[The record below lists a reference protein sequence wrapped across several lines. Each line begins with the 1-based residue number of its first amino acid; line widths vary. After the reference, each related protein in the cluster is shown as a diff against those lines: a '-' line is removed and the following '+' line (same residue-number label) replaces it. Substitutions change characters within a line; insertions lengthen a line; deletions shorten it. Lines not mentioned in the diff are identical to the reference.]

1 MTQTITQTI
10 TKPKLKT
17 TAAAKKGLVKQGS
30 SLAKELKRAANAI
43 AMTPKELTLWF
54 NHYPQLSGATQE
66 TCLSLIAEYR
76 LNPRAD
82 EIDLVQFEEGRWQ
95 VFITVNGWAKLI
107 NAHPAFCGIE
117 FSEASELDQG
127 VPIWMGCTIYRTD
140 RIKPIVIREYFTE
153 MKTEHAAW
161 QQMPRRMLRHRA
173 MQQCARLAF
182 GITVPE
188 CKPSSSSIS
197 ALPETVPSAVPSL
210 SGPTRSATQSHAA
223 ILKERLAQSPMTR

>member
-1 MTQTITQTI
+1 MTQTTTQTM
-10 TKPKLKT
+10 TKPKPKT
-17 TAAAKKGLVKQGS
+17 TTVAKKGVIKQVS
-30 SLAKELKRAANAI
+30 PMAKLLKRAANAI

-54 NHYPQLSGATQE
+54 SYYPQLNEATQE
-66 TCLSLIAEYR
+66 TCLRLITEYK

-82 EIDLVQFEEGRWQ
+82 EIDLVQFEAGHWQ
-95 VFITVNGWAKLI
+95 VFITINGWAKLI

-117 FSEASELDQG
+117 FSEASELEEG
-127 VPIWMGCTIYRTD
+127 VPLWMGCTIYRTD

-188 CKPSSSSIS
+188 CKPSPNSVS
-197 ALPETVPSAVPSL
+197 ALPRAAQSAVRSL
-210 SGPTRSATQSHAA
+210 SGPIRSATQSHTT
-223 ILKERLAQSPMTR
+223 ILKERLTQSPMTR

>member
-1 MTQTITQTI
+1 MTKTIS
-10 TKPKLKT
+10 KPKIVTKT
-17 TAAAKKGLVKQGS
+17 RSVKQIS
-30 SLAKELKRAANAI
+30 PVAKALKCAAQAVG
-43 AMTPKELTLWF
+43 MTPKDLSAWF
-54 NHYPQLSGATQE
+54 SQYPQLSEVSQE
-66 TCLSLIAEYR
+66 TCLRLIAEYR

-82 EIDLVQFEEGRWQ
+82 EIDLIQFEEGRWQ

-127 VPIWMGCTIYRTD
+127 VPIWMGCAIYRTD
-140 RIKPIVIREYFTE
+140 RVKPIEVKEYFSE

-188 CKPSSSSIS
+188 CKPSSNS
-197 ALPETVPSAVPSL
+197 AGSLERSVRDRAVSNPVRATANSHTALLKKRL
-210 SGPTRSATQSHAA
+210 S
-223 ILKERLAQSPMTR
+223 MC

>member
-1 MTQTITQTI
+1 MTQTTTQTTTQTM
-10 TKPKLKT
+10 TKPKRKT
-17 TAAAKKGLVKQGS
+17 TAAAKKGVVKQVS
-30 SLAKELKRAANAI
+30 PMAKVLKRAANAI

-54 NHYPQLSGATQE
+54 SYYPQVSEATQE
-66 TCLSLIAEYR
+66 TCLRLITEYN

-82 EIDLVQFEEGRWQ
+82 EIDLVQFEAGHWQ
-95 VFITVNGWAKLI
+95 VFITINGWAKLI

-117 FSEASELDQG
+117 FSEASELEEG
-127 VPIWMGCTIYRTD
+127 VPLWMGCAIYRTD
-140 RIKPIVIREYFTE
+140 RIKPIEIREYFTE

-188 CKPSSSSIS
+188 CKPSSNS
-197 ALPETVPSAVPSL
+197 AGSLERSVRDRAVSNPVRVNANSHTALLKKRL
-210 SGPTRSATQSHAA
+210 S
-223 ILKERLAQSPMTR
+223 MC

>member
-1 MTQTITQTI
+1 MMIKTIS
-10 TKPKLKT
+10 KPKIVTKT
-17 TAAAKKGLVKQGS
+17 RSVKQIS
-30 SLAKELKRAANAI
+30 PMARALKCAAQAVG
-43 AMTPKELTLWF
+43 MTPACLTTWF
-54 NHYPQLSGATQE
+54 SQYPQLSEVTQE
-66 TCLSLIAEYR
+66 TCLRLIAEYR

-82 EIDLVQFEEGRWQ
+82 EIDLIQFEEGRWQ

-117 FSEASELDQG
+117 FSEARELEEG
-127 VPIWMGCTIYRTD
+127 VPLWMGCAIYRTD
-140 RIKPIVIREYFTE
+140 RVRPIEVKEYFSE

-188 CKPSSSSIS
+188 CKPSASLIS
-197 ALPETVPSAVPSL
+197 HLAGPMQARSMSNPLRATKHSHTVL
-210 SGPTRSATQSHAA
+210 
-223 ILKERLAQSPMTR
+223 LKERLAQISITK

>member
-1 MTQTITQTI
+1 MTKTI
-10 TKPKLKT
+10 TKPKAVAT
-17 TAAAKKGLVKQGS
+17 KKGAVKQLS
-30 SLAKELKRAANAI
+30 PITKALKRAAQAI
-43 AMTPKELTLWF
+43 GMTPKDLSAWF
-54 NHYPQLSGATQE
+54 NQYPQLSETTQE
-66 TCLSLIAEYR
+66 SCLRLIAEYR

-117 FSEASELDQG
+117 FSEASELHQG

-188 CKPSSSSIS
+188 CKPSSSSAGS
-197 ALPETVPSAVPSL
+197 LERSVRDRAVSNSVRATANSHTALLKKRL
-210 SGPTRSATQSHAA
+210 S
-223 ILKERLAQSPMTR
+223 MC

>member
-1 MTQTITQTI
+1 MMTKTIS
-10 TKPKLKT
+10 KPKIVTKT
-17 TAAAKKGLVKQGS
+17 RSVKQVS
-30 SLAKELKRAANAI
+30 PIAKALKHAAQAI
-43 AMTPKELTLWF
+43 GMTPPSLTTWF
-54 NHYPQLSGATQE
+54 SQYPQLSEVTQE
-66 TCLSLIAEYR
+66 TCLRLIAEYR

-117 FSEASELDQG
+117 FSEASELHQG

-188 CKPSSSSIS
+188 CKPSASLIS
-197 ALPETVPSAVPSL
+197 HLAGPMQARSMSNLLRATKHSHTVL
-210 SGPTRSATQSHAA
+210 
-223 ILKERLAQSPMTR
+223 LKERLAQISITK